1 VAQARHPSES
11 EVTGEEA
18 TIVALATP
26 SGRSALGIVRISG
39 SRCRELARLLL
50 GTELEPR
57 RATTRPLRRK
67 GNIVDRV
74 VATYWAGPSTPTGED
89 LLELTAHGSPE
100 ILREIVETALEA
112 GARAA
117 APGEFT
123 RRAYVNGRLDLMQA
137 RAVGELI
144 SARGSAARAAA
155 LHRLEGGLSNAL
167 DEVRAPI
174 LELLAALEVRLD
186 HPEEDIA
193 PLEGVHGDAALADTA
208 AHLERLVSG
217 CARGRSRRE
226 GARVGLFGSPNA
238 GKSSLLN
245 ALLGRERA
253 IVAATPGTT
262 RDILEEQAEL
272 GGACVT
278 LVDTAGLRSG
288 ASDEAER
295 EGVARAERA
304 LESCEV
310 AVLVVDAA
318 RAPDEHDAQAHAAVA
333 AAAAK
338 RGARLI
344 VALNKM
350 DLAGGRASSEGLR
363 CSALTGEGLAA
374 LEAAIASAAGAAPS
388 DEGAA
393 LLDDARQMD
402 SLTGA
407 LAEINAARAE
417 IAARPGEWED
427 RAADRLRRALG
438 LLGIARGE
446 GAPEA
451 VLDEIFSKFCIGK

>member
-1 VAQARHPSES
+1 MKKS
-11 EVTGEEA
+11 EA

-26 SGRSALGIVRISG
+26 PGRSALGIVRVSG
-39 SRCRELARLLL
+39 TMCREIAQRLL
-50 GTELEPR
+50 GTALEPR
-57 RATTRPLRRK
+57 RATTRALRRK
-67 GNIVDRV
+67 GAIVDRV

-89 LLELTAHGSPE
+89 LLELVAHGSPE
-100 ILREIVETALEA
+100 ILREIVEAALEA
-112 GARAA
+112 GARPA

-123 RRAYVNGRLDLMQA
+123 RRAFVNGRLDLAQA
-137 RAVGELI
+137 RAVADLI
-144 SARGSAARAAA
+144 AARGASARAAA
-155 LHRLEGGLSNAL
+155 LVRLEGGLSDAL

-193 PLEGVHGDAALADTA
+193 PLQSADVEAALSSA
-208 AHLERLVSG
+208 ASRVERLIAG
-217 CARGRSRRE
+217 YARGRSRRE

-245 ALLGRERA
+245 ALLGRKRA
-253 IVAATPGTT
+253 IVSAAPGTT

-278 LVDTAGLRSG
+278 LVDTAGLRAG
-288 ASDEAER
+288 AEDDAER

-318 RAPDEHDAQAHAAVA
+318 RALDANDARAHAAVA
-333 AAAAK
+333 AAAER

-344 VALNKM
+344 VAHNKM
-350 DLAGGRASSEGLR
+350 DLAGGSTGSEGLR

-374 LEAAIASAAGAAPS
+374 LEAAIASAAGAAPA
-388 DEGAA
+388 DEGEN
-393 LLDDARQMD
+393 LLDDASQLD
-402 SLTGA
+402 ALTAA
-407 LAEINAARAE
+407 LAEIGAARAE
-417 IAARPGEWED
+417 IAARPGAWED
-427 RAADRLRRALG
+427 RAADRLRRALILVG
-438 LLGIARGE
+438 VAGGD

-451 VLDEIFSKFCIGK
+451 VLDQIFAKFCIGK

>member
-1 VAQARHPSES
+1 VKG
-11 EVTGEEA
+11 TEA

-26 SGRSALGIVRISG
+26 PGRSALGIVRISG
-39 SRCRELARLLL
+39 SRCRELARTLV

-57 RATTRPLRRK
+57 RATTRALRRK
-67 GNIVDRV
+67 GVIIDRV
-74 VATYWAGPSTPTGED
+74 VVTYWAGPSTPTGED
-89 LLELTAHGSPE
+89 LLEIAAHGSPE
-100 ILREIVETALEA
+100 ILKEIVEAALEA

-123 RRAYVNGRLDLMQA
+123 RRAFINGRLDLAQA
-137 RAVGELI
+137 RAVGDLI
-144 SARGSAARAAA
+144 AARGSSARAAA
-155 LHRLEGGLSNAL
+155 LHRLEGGLSNAI

-193 PLEGVHGDAALADTA
+193 PLSGAEADAELSDAASR
-208 AHLERLVSG
+208 LERLISG

-245 ALLGRERA
+245 ALLGRDRA
-253 IVAATPGTT
+253 IVSALPGTT
-262 RDILEEQAEL
+262 RDLLEEQAEL
-272 GGACVT
+272 AGATVT
-278 LVDTAGLRSG
+278 LIDTAGLRGG
-288 ASDEAER
+288 AVEEAER

-318 RAPDEHDAQAHAAVA
+318 RAPDEHDAKAHAAVA
-333 AAAAK
+333 AAAER

-350 DLAGGRASSEGLR
+350 DLAGGSTGADGLR

-374 LEAAIASAAGAAPS
+374 LETAIAAAAGAAPG
-388 DEGAA
+388 DEGES

-402 SLTGA
+402 ALSAA
-407 LAEINAARAE
+407 LAEIGAARAE
-417 IAARPGEWED
+417 ISARPGAWED
-427 RAADRLRRALG
+427 RAADRLRRALALVG
-438 LLGIARGE
+438 EARGE
-446 GAPEA
+446 GAPQD
-451 VLDEIFSKFCIGK
+451 VLDEIFSKFCVGK